1 MEPVYLFDLASRH
14 ANWASVRQSVLTSN
28 VANANTANYQRMD
41 IEPFSEVL
49 DETSL
54 TLASTAPGHLNIN
67 GTEVGAVDDG
77 TVDTWE
83 AKETGGPVKL
93 ESELIEADQVNR
105 GFSLDTAV
113 TRAFHRMLLA
123 SVRSGA

>member
-54 TLASTAPGHLNIN
+54 TLASTAPGHLNVN
-67 GTEVGAVDDG
+67 GTEVGAADVGSVDN
-77 TVDTWE
+77 WE
-83 AKETGGPVKL
+83 VKETGGPVKL
-93 ESELIEADQVNR
+93 ESELIEADSVNR

-113 TRAFHRMLLA
+113 ARSFHRMLLA
-123 SVRSGA
+123 SVRSG